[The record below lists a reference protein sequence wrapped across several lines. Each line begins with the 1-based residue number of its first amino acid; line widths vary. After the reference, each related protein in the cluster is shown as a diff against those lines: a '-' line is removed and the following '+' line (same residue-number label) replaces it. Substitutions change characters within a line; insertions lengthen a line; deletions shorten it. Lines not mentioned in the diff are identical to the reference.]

1 MSCECPIWIVGKTPD
16 GAFVPR
22 QSTGFSDLKKAEAFR
37 ASLLSEHRGDSVQ
50 GDSLAEC
57 ISKYLAS
64 RQHEL
69 GEKTYGQTKFLLD
82 RLNTYCI
89 QRGVYNIRELSVDLL
104 ETFKVEGLV
113 GLKSTSKGTSV
124 AKLRCFLRA
133 AFRRGWIGESLV
145 DRVTPHRATYEQ
157 KQPYSEEEVEKILD
171 ESLKLKG
178 GTHGYARRPRTFRL
192 LLELMLETGMRVGDA
207 IQFDPKA
214 LTKGERLWVFTYVQ
228 QKQKRAENQKHVE
241 AFLTDRLKLAIDGC
255 EWLSPGRPFAFGA
268 SKNPSY
274 LASEVYGRMQTIGS
288 RCGVSDCRP
297 HRLRDTFAVRAL
309 LRGVQLQDVSRLLGH
324 SSVRVTELYYSPWV
338 SGRKVR
344 LERILAES
352 LVDP

>member
-1 MSCECPIWIVGKTPD
+1 MGKTPD

-37 ASLLSEHRGDSVQ
+37 TSLLSEYRDDPVQ
-50 GDSLAEC
+50 GDTLAAC

-64 RQHEL
+64 RENEL
-69 GEKTYGQTKFLLD
+69 GEKTHGQTKFLLE
-82 RLNTYCI
+82 RLQDYCT

-104 ETFKVEGLV
+104 ETFKVDGLA

-145 DRVTPHRATYEQ
+145 DRVTPHRATYDQ
-157 KQPYSEEEVEKILD
+157 KQPYSDEEVQNILD

-178 GTHGYARRPRTFRL
+178 GTHGYARRPQTFRL

-207 IQFDPKA
+207 ILFDPKA
-214 LTKGERLWVFTYVQ
+214 VTKGERLWIYTYVQ
-228 QKQKRAENQKHVE
+228 QKQKKAEKQKHVE
-241 AFLTDRLKLAIDGC
+241 AFLTDRLKAAIDES
-255 EWLSPGRPFAFGA
+255 EWLSPRLPFAFGS

-274 LASEVYGRMQTIGS
+274 LASEVYERMQTIGS

-309 LRGVQLQDVSRLLGH
+309 LRGVQLEDVSRLLGH
-324 SSVRVTELYYSPWV
+324 SSVRVTELYYSPWI
-338 SGRKVR
+338 SHRKVR
-344 LERILAES
+344 LERILADT